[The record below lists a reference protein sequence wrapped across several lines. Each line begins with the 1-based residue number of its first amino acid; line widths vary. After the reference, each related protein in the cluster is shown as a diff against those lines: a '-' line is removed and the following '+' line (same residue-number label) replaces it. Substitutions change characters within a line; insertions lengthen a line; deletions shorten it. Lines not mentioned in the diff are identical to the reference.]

1 MLIINLSWGNIYFIF
16 NWTLAE
22 EWKKLYCRQLFE
34 KRATNVRVCFIPSIY
49 LGFWRPV
56 VKMDKIENS
65 LEWLQLNHF
74 VRVKFT
80 LEVSILSQKER
91 TNIYISNHN
100 YSPTSSQKKLSIFLA
115 RSLTFLFASRSS
127 CPYHQFKSV
136 HKLHHHHHQRWRSWW
151 KEKSNMNSIHV
162 VSFLLW
168 TKKLSSSL
176 SHSKPSLF
184 SLYNYIIMYIRVY
197 HWLTLSLTHKY
208 SSHSSYLSTTN
219 LLLMDLTRLV

>member
-1 MLIINLSWGNIYFIF
+1 MKSFYVACSLSTFLEGISTLFSTGLWLKNEKKNCTADSYWKNVQPMSGFASYPVFI
-16 NWTLAE
+16 W
-22 EWKKLYCRQLFE
+22 
-34 KRATNVRVCFIPSIY
+34 V
-49 LGFWRPV
+49 FWSPV

-65 LEWLQLNHF
+65 LEWLKLNHF
-74 VRVKFT
+74 VHVKFT

-115 RSLTFLFASRSS
+115 RSLTFLSAFRSY

-136 HKLHHHHHQRWRSWW
+136 HKLHHHHHHHQRWRSWW

-168 TKKLSSSL
+168 TKKT
-176 SHSKPSLF
+176 
-184 SLYNYIIMYIRVY
+184 III
-197 HWLTLSLTHKY
+197 SLTQ
-208 SSHSSYLSTTN
+208 
-219 LLLMDLTRLV
+219 